1 MRAESTF
8 TWSWVCPRIA
18 LAICYAV
25 LSRMDH
31 EQWLEQH
38 DRMLADH
45 DRKMAEL
52 REAQERLDRAQAR
65 TERYLR
71 MAIRAGV
78 RAMAEIDGAITKLAA
93 AQLVTEEKL
102 QRLIERDE
110 RRYGG
115 NGGH

>member
-1 MRAESTF
+1 
-8 TWSWVCPRIA
+8 
-18 LAICYAV
+18 
-25 LSRMDH
+25 MDH

-45 DRKMAEL
+45 DRMIAES
-52 REAQERLDRAQAR
+52 REAYERMREAHERLERSHER
-65 TERYLR
+65 TERLLR
-71 MAIRAGV
+71 RAIRAAV
-78 RAMAEIDGAITKLAA
+78 LEARNERERRRRAFAKIDDAITKLAA